1 MPMTFDR
8 SWLLFPFKYCSDP
21 VTQIF
26 FTSKHATHH
35 IQPVPWLQS
44 EALPVSWAEGHGWVR
59 VEVEWCEKKWPTR
72 GGFVNELMW
81 FLRFPFMKI
90 IADIAF
96 FFQKTLGFKIWI
108 ISNLNTWNPGWLIKW
123 VTRKWYLLLGFAKS
137 RWIHPVLTNQWGLAC
152 GFAGCA

>member
-1 MPMTFDR
+1 MIVVPLQILFRPCDTDFFHFQTRNPPHPAGSMVAKR
-8 SWLLFPFKYCSDP
+8 SVARFLSRR
-21 VTQIF
+21 
-26 FTSKHATHH
+26 S
-35 IQPVPWLQS
+35 
-44 EALPVSWAEGHGWVR
+44 R
-59 VEVEWCEKKWPTR
+59 VGKGR
-72 GGFVNELMW
+72 GGMVWKKMAYTWW
-81 FLRFPFMKI
+81 FCEWVDVIPQVPFHENHCWY
-90 IADIAF
+90 AF